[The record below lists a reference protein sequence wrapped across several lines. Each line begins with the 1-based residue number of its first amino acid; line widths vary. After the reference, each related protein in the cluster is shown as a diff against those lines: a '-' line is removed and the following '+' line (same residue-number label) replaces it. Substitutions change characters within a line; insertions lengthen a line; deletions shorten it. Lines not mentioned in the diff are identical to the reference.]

1 MNITS
6 FDFAKI
12 GPLLIPILLIQV
24 GLQIAAL
31 VNLYHQPVENL
42 RGNNKWLWV
51 AIIILTELLGP
62 IVYFLFARKES

>member
-1 MNITS
+1 MNTAS
-6 FDFAKI
+6 FDFAKLV
-12 GPLLIPILLIQV
+12 PLLIPILLIQV

-31 VNLYHQPVENL
+31 VNLYHQPDENI

-51 AIIILTELLGP
+51 AIIILTELIGP